1 MNRLL
6 VALLLLLTVTGP
18 LDAQRRRG
26 GRGRGE
32 SAGPIAA
39 NTENIHEFTFVRL
52 QYSGGGYNPGWVHD
66 YPRAERNFAKIL
78 ETVTLLEPYMGGSNI
93 LRLDDPELFKYPLAY
108 LSEPGS
114 WNMNEAEVDGLR
126 NYLLKGG
133 FLIVDDFGGWDWQN
147 FELQMRR
154 ALPALQPMR
163 LDLQHP
169 IFNSFFDIR
178 DIVFPYSYRGTAEF
192 LAYFEDNDPEKRM
205 LVVANYNTDI
215 GEFWEYSDMGFIPID
230 LSNEAYKLGVNYLMY
245 AIMH

>member
-1 MNRLL
+1 LL
-6 VALLLLLTVTGP
+6 VALLLLFVVTGP

-26 GRGRGE
+26 RGRGE
-32 SAGPIAA
+32 GGGAIAP
-39 NTENIHEFTFVRL
+39 NTENEHEFTFVRL
-52 QYSGGGYNPGWVHD
+52 QYTGGGWNPGWYHD
-66 YPRAERNFAKIL
+66 YPRAEQNFARIL
-78 ETVTLLEPYMGGSNI
+78 EAVTLLDPYMGGSNI

-108 LSEPGS
+108 LSEPGYWS
-114 WNMNEAEVDGLR
+114 MSEAEAEGLR

-154 ALPALQPMR
+154 VLPELQPVR
-163 LDLQHP
+163 LDMRHP

-178 DIVFPYSYRGTAEF
+178 DIVFPYSYRGVAEF
-192 LAYFEDNDPEKRM
+192 WAYFENNDPEGRL

-215 GEFWEYSDMGFIPID
+215 GEFWEYSDYGFVAID